1 MQIGCNK
8 DLVCLSAC
16 VYQLTGAVKWKNA
29 VWCCFSSNFSCPQ
42 CFWRFCSLPE
52 AWFQIPLAPLSSYFS
67 SFEQFVFLIFLKFFC
82 ALCLQGIL
90 EEQAVM
96 QRNMWHY
103 GFRSHSWPSSHVIF
117 SELSQTNTKDKGQHC
132 LFSLLLLLSG
142 QFVCSNAYNDLFF
155 WWLTF

>member
-8 DLVCLSAC
+8 DLVCLSALS

-42 CFWRFCSLPE
+42 CFWRISSLPE
-52 AWFQIPLAPLSSYFS
+52 SWFQIPLTPLSSYFS
-67 SFEQFVFLIFLKFFC
+67 SFEQFVFLIFQKFFC

-117 SELSQTNTKDKGQHC
+117 LELSQTNTKDIRKRTA
-132 LFSLLLLLSG
+132 L
-142 QFVCSNAYNDLFF
+142 FVCSNGYNDLCF
-155 WWLTF
+155 WWLTFLK